1 MKAIRKCLI
10 VMLVLVYGNNSQAQ
24 TNYVEIT
31 GIYNQ
36 EIQDR
41 IFERFEKRAIKN
53 KKEELVKNEIGKK
66 IISRRRTLNQK

>member
-10 VMLVLVYGNNSQAQ
+10 VMLVLVYANNSQAQ

-66 IISRRRTLNQK
+66 IISRRRALNQK